1 MVRKPSGGETAR
13 VQRLRWLVRLGL
25 ALPLTLP
32 AGCLGPA
39 RDAGQLS
46 EPASRHAEAKPATA
60 LVELGEEALARGEI
74 DLAERRFLRALEADR
89 EATSPRL
96 GLARVALGRGDRD
109 AARRFAGEVLER
121 APEEPAA
128 LVLLARLERAGGGE
142 AAAREHLERAL
153 RADPLHLEAHAELA
167 LLTGRAPRRPSQD
180 LAEALR
186 VADAHPY
193 DPWGRLQAARLLLAR
208 GEREG
213 ARSQLADH
221 TWFTD
226 LDPASG
232 MAAFRLLQRLDPRWA
247 DRRVVPVHC
256 YADESVR
263 RSAGWEMRLRA
274 VFASLSASLDPVL
287 ETAFVPVSLAP
298 FSSSDAGGQLE
309 SIDEAFRSS
318 VRALPATGIVAAF
331 TERPVPKR
339 RGRWRLGQ
347 AEYLGR
353 RMLVRLEPGEVKSRT
368 LIHEMLHLYGA
379 VHINPDLDSIMN
391 PSGASLDLDPANRTI
406 VELLRGRR
414 FGPGGVEANVL
425 PFVDQ
430 VALTAAIAQA
440 LRLNLEFRRLG
451 VLEALEA
458 KESSRFLGARKA
470 REAAAR
476 DPDLASVAR
485 FTAVLLAEQQRFA
498 SAARFMEAAAQL
510 HGPRSAEGREARARA
525 EALLRRARE
534 TYGEEPER

>member
-1 MVRKPSGGETAR
+1 
-13 VQRLRWLVRLGL
+13 
-25 ALPLTLP
+25 
-32 AGCLGPA
+32 
-39 RDAGQLS
+39 
-46 EPASRHAEAKPATA
+46 
-60 LVELGEEALARGEI
+60 VELGHEALARGEI
-74 DLAERRFLRALEADR
+74 EVAEKRFLRALEVDR
-89 EATSPRL
+89 EGTSPRL
-96 GLARVALGRGDRD
+96 GLARVALSRGDPD
-109 AARRFAGEVLER
+109 AALRFAGEVLER
-121 APEEPAA
+121 TPEDPAA
-128 LVLLARLERAGGGE
+128 LVLLARLELSAGDE

-153 RADPLHLEAHAELA
+153 RADPVHLEAHAELA
-167 LLTGRAPRRPSQD
+167 LLTGRAQRRPSRD

-186 VADAHPY
+186 VAEAHPY

-208 GEREG
+208 GKREE
-213 ARSQLADH
+213 ARAQLADR
-221 TWFTD
+221 TWFAD
-226 LDPASG
+226 LAPASG
-232 MAAFRLLQRLDPRWA
+232 MAAFRLLQRLDERWA

-256 YADESVR
+256 YADESIR
-263 RSAGWEMRLRA
+263 RSPGWEMRLRA
-274 VFASLSASLDPVL
+274 VWASLSGSLDPVL
-287 ETAFVPVSLAP
+287 ETSFVVISLSP
-298 FSSSDAGGQLE
+298 FSSGNAGSELE
-309 SIDEAFRSS
+309 SIEEAFRSS
-318 VRALPATGIVAAF
+318 VRALPAAGIIAAF

-339 RGRWRLGQ
+339 RGKQRLGQ

-353 RMLVRLEPGEVKSRT
+353 RMAVRLEPREVKSRT
-368 LIHEMLHLYGA
+368 LIHEVLHLYGA

-391 PSGASLDLDPANRTI
+391 PSGASLDLDPANQTI
-406 VELLRGRR
+406 IELLRRRR

-430 VALTAAIAQA
+430 GALTAAIAQA

-470 REAAAR
+470 REAAAL

-485 FTAVLLAEQQRFA
+485 FTAVLLAEQERFA

-534 TYGEEPER
+534 SYGEEPER